1 MRALITGASSGI
13 GLEFAK
19 SLSKLGYDLILVA
32 RRKEKLEEISKKIK
46 TKVEVFT
53 LDLSVE
59 ENVFKLHEETKGRVD
74 LLINNAGFGV
84 YGEFIST
91 NLAEELE
98 MINVNIKAYH
108 ILTKLFLIDMVKR
121 NDGRILNVVSA
132 AAFHPGA
139 LVSAYN
145 STKAYIYSLSASI
158 YEELRSVKSNV
169 KINILCPGP
178 VNTEFNK
185 RAKVE
190 FNMSALE
197 ANYVVNYAIR
207 KMLKNKLIIIPGKF
221 IKVVLFLSKLLPVKL
236 VLKIYHKVQKKKAKK
251 MTD

>member
-19 SLSKLGYDLILVA
+19 QLSNLGYDLILVA
-32 RRKEKLEEISKKIK
+32 RNKEKLEEIAKKIK
-46 TKVEVFT
+46 TKVDIFG
-53 LDLSVE
+53 LDLSIE
-59 ENVFKLHEETKGRVD
+59 ENVFKLYEKTKGRVD

-91 NLAEELE
+91 DLNEELE
-98 MINVNIKAYH
+98 MINLNIKAYH
-108 ILTKLFLIDMVKR
+108 ILIKLFLEDMVKR

-132 AAFHPGA
+132 AAFQPGA

-145 STKAYIYSLSASI
+145 STKAYTFSLSASI
-158 YEELRSVKSNV
+158 YEELRSIKSNI

-190 FNMSALE
+190 FNMTALE
-197 ANYVVNYAIR
+197 PSYVVSYAIR
-207 KMLKNKLIIIPGKF
+207 KMFKNKLIIIPGRFIKLVLFFSKF
-221 IKVVLFLSKLLPVKL
+221 IPTKF
-236 VLKIYHKVQKKKAKK
+236 VLKIYHRVQKKKQKG
-251 MTD
+251 